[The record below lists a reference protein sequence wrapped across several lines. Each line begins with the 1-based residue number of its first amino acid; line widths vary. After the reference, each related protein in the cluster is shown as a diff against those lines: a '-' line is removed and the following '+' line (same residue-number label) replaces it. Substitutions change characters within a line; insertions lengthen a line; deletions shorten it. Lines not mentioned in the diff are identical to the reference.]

1 MPSLSPTRVYV
12 AENVLLDARL
22 ALFHEADDWV
32 AIADLHF
39 GFELSQRLAGRL
51 VPFWGMESTSARLF
65 GLLADYH
72 PRLLILVGDLVHDH
86 AAVNPLRQLLVR
98 IGEEC
103 EIVAI
108 AGNHDRKLRGDIALV
123 DSFTAGEFEF
133 HHGNCRREKTG
144 RIEIIGHFHPAA
156 LLHDGAGL
164 RLKFPAFVQ
173 EENCWI
179 LPAFSPWA
187 TGTEWARKERSHV
200 WLCTPQRILNLVEVN
215 ESVA

>member
-1 MPSLSPTRVYV
+1 MGELSRTQVYV

-22 ALFHEADDWV
+22 ALFHEKNGWL

-39 GFELSQRLAGRL
+39 GFELSQRAAGRL

-72 PRLLILVGDLVHDH
+72 PHQLILVGDLVHDH
-86 AAVNPLRQLLVR
+86 TATEPLRHLLAR
-98 IGEEC
+98 AGEQCQIIG
-103 EIVAI
+103 I
-108 AGNHDRKLRGDIALV
+108 AGNHDRKLRSRIELR

-133 HHGNCRREKTG
+133 HHGDCERRRSG

-156 LLHDGAGL
+156 SLHDGAGL

-173 EENCWI
+173 ESDCWI

-187 TGTEWARKERSHV
+187 AGSEWTGEEQSRI
-200 WLCTPQRILNLVEVN
+200 WLCTPQRILRLDVN
-215 ESVA
+215 ESAA